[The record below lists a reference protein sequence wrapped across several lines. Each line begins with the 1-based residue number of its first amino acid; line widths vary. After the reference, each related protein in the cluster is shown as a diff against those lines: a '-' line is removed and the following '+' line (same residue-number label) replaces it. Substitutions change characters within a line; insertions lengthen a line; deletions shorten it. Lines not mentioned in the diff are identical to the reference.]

1 MFQFGL
7 RAHDLGRLPAEQL
20 AEALAQFQPSSIQL
34 ALSKALSD
42 PGGGNGTLSPGYAR
56 RLRRVFESRGIAV
69 AVLGCYIN
77 PVHPDPGKRNQD
89 LVRFEE
95 HLRFARDFGCAIVGT
110 ETGHRSADGSF
121 HPDTDSP
128 ETFDLLCH
136 SLERLLR
143 TAESSA
149 ALIGVEAVAGKHTIS
164 SIENMETLLHRLDS
178 PNLQVI
184 YDPVNLIPLEGL
196 AETQESFFARA
207 MAAFGSR
214 IVAVHAKDFRMDAS
228 QKNGSLPAG
237 TGELDF
243 PSLFRLLYQ
252 QKPWVDIL
260 LEDCSPSTVGPALT
274 FLRSLTANPGNLDK
288 PQPIR

>member
-20 AEALAQFQPSSIQL
+20 AQALAQFQPSSIQL

-56 RLRRVFESRGIAV
+56 RLRHIFESRNIAI

-77 PVHPDPGKRNQD
+77 PVHPDPDKRNQE
-89 LVRFEE
+89 LLRFEE

-121 HPDTDSP
+121 HPDTNKP
-128 ETFDLLCH
+128 ETFDLLCR

-143 TAESSA
+143 TAEACS

-164 SIENMETLLHRLDS
+164 SIEKMATLLHRLDS

-184 YDPVNLIPLEGL
+184 YDPVNLIPQEGL
-196 AETQESFFARA
+196 TETQESFFARA
-207 MAAFGSR
+207 MASFGSR
-214 IVAVHAKDFRMDAS
+214 IVAVHAKDFRMEAG
-228 QKNGSLPAG
+228 QKIGTLPAG
-237 TGELDF
+237 TGELNY
-243 PSLFRLLYQ
+243 PTLFRLLSQ
-252 QKPWVDIL
+252 QKPWVDVL
-260 LEDCSPSTVGPALT
+260 LEDCSPTSAGAALA
-274 FLRSLTANPGNLDK
+274 FVRSLTAQTDNADK
-288 PQPIR
+288 TPHPR